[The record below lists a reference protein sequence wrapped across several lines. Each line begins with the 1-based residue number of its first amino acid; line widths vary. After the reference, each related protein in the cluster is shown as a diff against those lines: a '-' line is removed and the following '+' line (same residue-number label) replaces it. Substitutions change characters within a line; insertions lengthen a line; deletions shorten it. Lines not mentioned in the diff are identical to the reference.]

1 MAAPDGDAGQLSAGR
16 LSYGSSN
23 LTGSFP
29 YAGGTI
35 LGLVGAVFVFPQR
48 LWKGLDA
55 EETNAPSEV
64 QWLGGPVVVSF
75 TLMGWDEDAT
85 AVIFPNSATSNSK
98 TVVEWP
104 GSDVT
109 AGAPVATITNVVFTP
124 NDLTNGK
131 GFVIYKAAVI
141 PDLNAELAFTA
152 GRFLEI
158 PAVLIA
164 LPDGTERLG
173 KLGKFSELT
182 L

>member
-1 MAAPDGDAGQLSAGR
+1 MAAPDGDTGQLSAGV

-23 LTGSFP
+23 LTGAVP
-29 YAGGTI
+29 YTGGTL

-64 QWLGGPVVVSF
+64 LWLGGPVVVSF
-75 TLMGWDEDAT
+75 TLMGWDEEAT
-85 AVIFPNSATSNSK
+85 ALIFPNSATSNSK

-104 GSDVT
+104 GSDVV
-109 AGAPVATITNVVFTP
+109 AGSPVATITNLVFTP
-124 NDLTNGK
+124 HDATNGK
-131 GFVIYKAAVI
+131 GWVIYKAAVI
-141 PDLNAELAFTA
+141 PDLNAELAFSA

-158 PAVLIA
+158 PAVVVAI
-164 LPDGTERLG
+164 PDATERLG